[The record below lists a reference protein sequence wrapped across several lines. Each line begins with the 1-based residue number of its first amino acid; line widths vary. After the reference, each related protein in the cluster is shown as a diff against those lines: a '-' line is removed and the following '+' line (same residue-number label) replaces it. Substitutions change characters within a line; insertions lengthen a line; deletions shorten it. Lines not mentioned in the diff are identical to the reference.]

1 VPGPAEGGDD
11 VSVATPAWFAAA
23 REEIDAALQAGRL
36 SHGILIHEDP
46 GAGGLELARW
56 ITQRVN
62 CTSSLAPCG
71 ECQSCRWVAAGQHPD
86 VTQLSPEGESKQIL
100 IQPVRDLAADLALTA
115 HTKGY
120 KVAVISPA
128 DAMNPFAANALLKT
142 LEEPP
147 ARTLVL
153 LVTSQPSRLLPTLRS
168 RCSKLRLVAPSRE
181 EAARYLEDTRG
192 AGPWAE
198 AIAATGAGPFALL
211 EADPAELAKLRADT
225 VKTLQDIGSG
235 NLQPPAVADRWARGD
250 LATRLACLESWVTER
265 ILESGPKRD
274 VTHLSGAGLPLNICR
289 LFEFSD
295 AVRDMRR
302 LAPTS
307 INKTMAVEA
316 LLWRWAKV

>member
-1 VPGPAEGGDD
+1 VTNTT
-11 VSVATPAWFAAA
+11 TPAWFVAAQK
-23 REEIDAALQAGRL
+23 EIEAALAAGRL
-36 SHGILIHEDP
+36 FHGILIHEDP
-46 GAGGLELARW
+46 GAGGLDLARW

-62 CTSSLAPCG
+62 CSEASRAPCG
-71 ECQSCRWVAAGQHPD
+71 ECQSCRWIAAGQHPD
-86 VTQLSPEGESKQIL
+86 VTQLSPEGDSKQIL
-100 IQPVRDLAADLALTA
+100 IQSVRDLSADLALTA

-120 KVAVISPA
+120 KVAIVSPA
-128 DAMNPFAANALLKT
+128 EAMNPFAANALLKT

-168 RCSKLRLVAPSRE
+168 RCSKLRLVAPSHDVAAQWL
-181 EAARYLEDTRG
+181 EAARG

-198 AIAATGAGPFALL
+198 ALEATGAGPFALL
-211 EADPAELAKLRADT
+211 ESDPAELAKLRADT
-225 VKTLQDIGSG
+225 VQTLQDIGSG

-250 LATRLACLESWVTER
+250 LAARLACLESWVTER

-302 LAPTS
+302 LALTS

-316 LLWRWAKV
+316 LLWRWARS

>member
-1 VPGPAEGGDD
+1 MT
-11 VSVATPAWFAAA
+11 STATPAWFGAAQG
-23 REEIDAALQAGRL
+23 EIDAALKADRL
-36 SHGILIHEDP
+36 FHGILIHEDP
-46 GAGGLELARW
+46 GAGGIDLARW

-62 CTSSLAPCG
+62 CSEASRAPCG
-71 ECQSCRWVAAGQHPD
+71 ECQSCRWIAAGQHPD

-100 IQPVRDLAADLALTA
+100 IQAVRDLSADLALTA

-120 KVAVISPA
+120 KVAIVSPA
-128 DAMNPFAANALLKT
+128 EAMNPFAANALLKT

-181 EAARYLEDTRG
+181 VAAQWLEAARG
-192 AGPWAE
+192 AGPWSE
-198 AIAATGAGPFALL
+198 ALEATGAGPFALL
-211 EADPAELAKLRADT
+211 ESDPVELAKLRADT

-250 LATRLACLESWVTER
+250 FAARLACLESWVTEK

-274 VTHLSGAGLPLNICR
+274 VTHLSGTGLPLNICR

-295 AVRDMRR
+295 AIRDMRR
-302 LAPTS
+302 LALTS

-316 LLWRWAKV
+316 LLWRWARS